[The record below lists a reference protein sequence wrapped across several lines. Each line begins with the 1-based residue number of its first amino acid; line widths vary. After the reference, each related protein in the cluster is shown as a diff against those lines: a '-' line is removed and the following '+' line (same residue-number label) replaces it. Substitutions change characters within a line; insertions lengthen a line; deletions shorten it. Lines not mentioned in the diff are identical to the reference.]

1 MNLKLYNNIESFS
14 NDNIS
19 RSSLVN
25 CKKRISI
32 IKTQTLNEHG
42 YREMMQKKKE
52 IKNSLL
58 SSHNNYIYNNTVHS
72 LRGVE
77 WTVDEKGKL
86 PLPSS
91 FAYGIQAMGS
101 FNEIINNTI

>member
-58 SSHNNYIYNNTVHS
+58 SSHNNYIYNNN
-72 LRGVE
+72 LN
-77 WTVDEKGKL
+77 D
-86 PLPSS
+86 
-91 FAYGIQAMGS
+91 
-101 FNEIINNTI
+101 NNNL